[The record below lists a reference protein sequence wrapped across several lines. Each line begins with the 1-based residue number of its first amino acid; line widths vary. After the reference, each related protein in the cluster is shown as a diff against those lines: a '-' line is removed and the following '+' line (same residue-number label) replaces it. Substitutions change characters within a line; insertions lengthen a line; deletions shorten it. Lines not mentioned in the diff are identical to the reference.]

1 MGWVYR
7 PPPERR
13 PGPPLLPFPLLP
25 VAASTV
31 VTATA
36 IGHAA
41 PSSTTAHNLLV
52 PATAQGAAVS
62 SALSVGVRVVDIDAN
77 GHAVSSTLIV
87 AFAAHYVYPDAD
99 QLNDGWDTQP
109 TPGGNLFDQLDED
122 PASDTDFI
130 LEVV

>member
-1 MGWVYR
+1 MSWVHRR
-7 PPPERR
+7 PPTPR
-13 PGPPLLPFPLLP
+13 PRPKLTPTLLSAGP
-25 VAASTV
+25 AAPV

-36 IGHAA
+36 
-41 PSSTTAHNLLV
+41 T
-52 PATAQGAAVS
+52 
-62 SALSVGVRVVDIDAN
+62 
-77 GHAVSSTLIV
+77 GHAVPNSALN